1 MIRLSVST
9 LGAPGETLDQVLE
22 QLAAAEVTGV
32 ELRLTAGELADPAM
46 TRSARRELVRRL
58 DSGGVA
64 VTGVAS
70 YVRVAA
76 DVPDDVVLGAM
87 VAALDL
93 AADLHAPAVRV
104 FAGAPSHPCS
114 YDRLPTLAE
123 PQWEVDA
130 RAARRLTAVAAYAA
144 EQAVLPCLETHDS
157 HPTGRQVATVL
168 QQVDG
173 PVGVVWDLMHPWRV
187 GEPLADT
194 WTALAPWLRVPGSSV
209 QVKDARLPED
219 VTPVPLGA
227 GSLPL
232 EEFAELLATEHYT
245 GPVTLEWE
253 RAWHPEA
260 VPLGEALGSLRRWAD
275 RYWPVTGQAP

>member
-1 MIRLSVST
+1 VSLIRLSAST
-9 LGAPGETLDQVLE
+9 LGAPGESLDQILE

-58 DSGGVA
+58 DGAGVA

-76 DVPDDVVLGAM
+76 DVPDDVVVGAL

-93 AADLHAPAVRV
+93 AADLRAPAVRV
-104 FAGAPSHPCS
+104 FAGAPSRPGP
-114 YDRLPTLAE
+114 YDRIPELAE
-123 PQWEVDA
+123 PQSEVDA
-130 RAARRLTAVAAYAA
+130 RAARRLTAVAAYAT
-144 EQAVLPCLETHDS
+144 EQA
-157 HPTGRQVATVL
+157 VL

-187 GEPLADT
+187 GEPLAGT
-194 WTALAPWLRVPGSSV
+194 WASLAPWLRVPGSSV

-232 EEFAELLATEHYT
+232 EEFAELLIAEQYT

-253 RAWHPEA
+253 RAWHPQA

-275 RYWPVTGQAP
+275 RYCPGLEQAP